1 MLLKVVTIITKIFER
16 KYITKVLND
25 GRKKEL

>member
-1 MLLKVVTIITKIFER
+1 MLLKVVIIIIKIFER
-16 KYITKVLND
+16 KYIIKVLND